1 MESTQSIENNVEKKT
16 EQESKFERPIKSRR
30 FQARRNRKTYY
41 QNSENGLKML
51 DGDIAKLE
59 NKVEGLKHLKEIIQC
74 KVDHKNEHTSKE
86 TQSDTEVKEQPNEKE
101 IQSELKRERRRF
113 KRKNPQKETKQ
124 EVPIEKQEIKSNSEH
139 EEK

>member
-16 EQESKFERPIKSRR
+16 EQESKFERPIKSSRR

-124 EVPIEKQEIKSNSEH
+124 EIKSNSEH

>member
-1 MESTQSIENNVEKKT
+1 MESTQSIENNVEKKI
-16 EQESKFERPIKSRR
+16 EQESRSEIPIKSRR

-51 DGDIAKLE
+51 DGDIARLD
-59 NKVEGLKHLKEIIQC
+59 NKIEGLKHLKEIIQH
-74 KVDHKNEHTSKE
+74 KVDHKNEHISEE
-86 TQSDTEVKEQPNEKE
+86 TQSDTEVKERPNEKKFK
-101 IQSELKRERRRF
+101 SKGERRRF

-124 EVPIEKQEIKSNSEH
+124 EVPIEKQEIESNSKY

>member
-1 MESTQSIENNVEKKT
+1 MESTQSIENNVEKKI
-16 EQESKFERPIKSRR
+16 EQESRSERPIKSRR

-51 DGDIAKLE
+51 DGDIARLE
-59 NKVEGLKHLKEIIQC
+59 NKIEGLKHLKEIIQH
-74 KVDHKNEHTSKE
+74 KVDHKNEHISEE
-86 TQSDTEVKEQPNEKE
+86 TQSDTEVKERPNEKKFK
-101 IQSELKRERRRF
+101 SKGERRRF

-124 EVPIEKQEIKSNSEH
+124 EVPIEKQEIESNSKY